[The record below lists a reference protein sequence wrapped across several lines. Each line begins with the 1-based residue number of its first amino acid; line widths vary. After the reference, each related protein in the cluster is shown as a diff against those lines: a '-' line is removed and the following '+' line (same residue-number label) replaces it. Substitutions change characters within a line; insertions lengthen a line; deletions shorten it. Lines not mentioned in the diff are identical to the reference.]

1 MTGAPVLLALLRAR
15 PPVAP
20 PRQDDA
26 PDPASFVLEHG
37 PEAMAA
43 VIESSAPL
51 RAHLAARVL
60 VHGDCAAAPDVL
72 RRTEAVDAR
81 DLLLAAAVLI
91 KAAHLARTLQREEA
105 DERDAPAQRAA
116 LAAACHGLVP
126 WEELQAVP
134 CDAITTAGRLLAWCA
149 ACRTVRILGSRAR
162 PAHVW
167 RSLGA
172 VPLELPRDAAI
183 GVIEEAADELDQA
196 CRVRARRQA
205 VAELCKGVDAR
216 ARRTR
221 AELLPVLEA
230 LEVGAPELDT
240 GDRLRRALAAWEG
253 RTCV

>member
-1 MTGAPVLLALLRAR
+1 MTGVGVVLALLKKRPARVAVSERA
-15 PPVAP
+15 
-20 PRQDDA
+20 A

-43 VIESSAPL
+43 VIASALPL

-60 VHGDCAAAPDVL
+60 VHGDCTAAPDVL
-72 RRTEAVDAR
+72 RRTEPVSVPDV
-81 DLLLAAAVLI
+81 LLAAAVLI
-91 KAAHLARTLQREEA
+91 KAAHRARVGAREEQ

-116 LAAACHGLVP
+116 LSAAAHGLVP
-126 WEELQAVP
+126 LAELQAVP
-134 CDAITTAGRLLAWCA
+134 PDAITTAGRLLAWCA
-149 ACRTVRILGSRAR
+149 AVRTVRILGSAAR

-172 VPLELPRDAAI
+172 MPLPLLSRDAAI
-183 GVIEEAADELDQA
+183 GVIEEASDELDQA

-205 VAELCKGVDAR
+205 VVELLRGVDAR
-216 ARRTR
+216 SRRTR

-240 GDRLRRALAAWEG
+240 GERLRRALAAWEG
-253 RTCV
+253 RL

>member
-1 MTGAPVLLALLRAR
+1 MTGAAVLLALLRAR

-26 PDPASFVLEHG
+26 PDPASFVLEQG

-60 VHGDCAAAPDVL
+60 VHGDCAAAPDAL
-72 RRTEAVDAR
+72 RRTEAVDAS

-105 DERDAPAQRAA
+105 DEHDAPAQRAA
-116 LAAACHGLVP
+116 LSAACHGLVP

-134 CDAITTAGRLLAWCA
+134 ADAITTAGRLLAWTA
-149 ACRTVRILGSRAR
+149 ACRTVRILGARAR
-162 PAHVW
+162 PWAVW
-167 RSLGA
+167 RSIGSA
-172 VPLELPRDAAI
+172 PLDLPRDADI
-183 GVIEEAADELDQA
+183 GLREEAADELDQA
-196 CRVRARRQA
+196 ARIRPRRQA
-205 VAELCKGVDAR
+205 VAELLRGVDAR

-230 LEVGAPELDT
+230 LEVGAPDLDT

-253 RTCV
+253 RC

>member
-1 MTGAPVLLALLRAR
+1 MIPPDLLRGPPVTVDDLLRSAAVLLA
-15 PPVAP
+15 
-20 PRQDDA
+20 
-26 PDPASFVLEHG
+26 
-37 PEAMAA
+37 
-43 VIESSAPL
+43 SAH
-51 RAHLAARVL
+51 R
-60 VHGDCAAAPDVL
+60 
-72 RRTEAVDAR
+72 
-81 DLLLAAAVLI
+81 
-91 KAAHLARTLQREEA
+91 ARTLQREEA

-116 LAAACHGLVP
+116 LSAACHGLVP

-134 CDAITTAGRLLAWCA
+134 LDAITTAGRLLAWTA
-149 ACRTVRILGSRAR
+149 ACRTVRILGDKAR
-162 PAHVW
+162 PWAVW

-172 VPLELPRDAAI
+172 VPLELPRDALI

-253 RTCV
+253 RTCA